1 MAILSRALNH
11 VWTKEEEDTLLEC
24 LVELVSIEDGN
35 LIIVHSGQSHP
46 ATKGLL
52 HKPFFYYDELVY
64 MFGRDRATDRF
75 TKTFINVGSNE
86 LTEHEGFDMSDGN
99 EFPSVYS

>member
-1 MAILSRALNH
+1 MATLSRALNH
-11 VWTKEEEDTLLEC
+11 VWTKEEEDTLIEC
-24 LVELVSIEDGN
+24 LVELVSIGDGN
-35 LIIVHSGQSHP
+35 LIMSHP
-46 ATKGLL
+46 AANGLL
-52 HKPFFYYDELVY
+52 NKPFFYYDKLVY

-75 TKTFINVGSNE
+75 TKTFIDVGSNE